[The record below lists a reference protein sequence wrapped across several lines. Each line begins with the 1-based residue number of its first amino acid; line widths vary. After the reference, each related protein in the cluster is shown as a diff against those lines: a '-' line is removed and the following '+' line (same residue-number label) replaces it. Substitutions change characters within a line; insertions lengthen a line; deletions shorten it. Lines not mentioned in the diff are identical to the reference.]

1 VGRSAD
7 PAARAPLTVIRGGDP
22 DPVAPPDETLIR
34 RVRRGD
40 RDALGELYRRH
51 AVLVRTVAYAIT
63 PGLSRADLDD
73 LVHDVF
79 LALPDAARRYREQG
93 KARAWLVA
101 IAARTARQ
109 RRRSHAIRSRLFAV
123 FTRERASDEHPA
135 SAADGATAAL
145 DLVRLLERIE
155 PTPRQVVLL
164 FECGGLTGEEIAELL
179 GMPLNTVWS
188 HLRRGRQALLEAY
201 RDDGPAVPPVEED
214 R

>member
-1 VGRSAD
+1 MGRSAD
-7 PAARAPLTVIRGGDP
+7 PTARAPLTVIRGGEP

-34 RVRRGD
+34 RVQRGD
-40 RDALGELYRRH
+40 REALGELYRRH
-51 AVLVRTVAYAIT
+51 AVLVRTVAYALT

-73 LVHDVF
+73 LVQDVF
-79 LALPDAARRYREQG
+79 LAVADAARRYRERG
-93 KARAWLVA
+93 KARAWIVA

-109 RRRSHAIRSRLFAV
+109 RRRVHAIRSRLFAV
-123 FTRERASDEHPA
+123 FARERAEEDR
-135 SAADGATAAL
+135 SAPSADGTIAAL
-145 DLVRLLERIE
+145 DLVRLLERID